1 MTDKERKLYKEGE
14 ENYRAKKELSKIA
27 LRKQTPN
34 DEESDLIHALW
45 LKQSEYSGNLPPS
58 QNPQSTLTPLRRKQ
72 RHAKARQRPLHVLI
86 LDPVRTNHATPISQ
100 QAQLHDLRWFPT
112 EIHL

>member
-14 ENYRAKKELSKIA
+14 ENYKAKKELSKIA

-45 LKQSEYSGNLPPS
+45 LKQSEYSGNPPRP
-58 QNPQSTLTPLRRKQ
+58 QNPQSILTPLRREQ
-72 RHAKARQRPLHVLI
+72 RQSKARQRPLHVLI
-86 LDPVRTNHATPISQ
+86 LDPIRADHAAPIPQ
-100 QAQLHDLRWFPT
+100 QT
-112 EIHL
+112 